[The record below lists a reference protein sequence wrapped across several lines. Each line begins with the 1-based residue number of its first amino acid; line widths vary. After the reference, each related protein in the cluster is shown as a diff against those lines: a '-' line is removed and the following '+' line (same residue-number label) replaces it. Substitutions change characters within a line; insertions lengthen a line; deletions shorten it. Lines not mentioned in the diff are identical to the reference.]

1 MAAGPIFVVGAP
13 RTGTTLTR
21 DILNNHPDVY
31 LFNEIHFFEQVW
43 DARAQIG
50 DLSDSASRARGLGRL
65 ASWVS
70 TVGDDRAVLDVL
82 TEPELAKRLEREGG
96 GYPGFLLALLKTRAE
111 MEGAGRFGDSSPQD
125 VLYIARILD
134 WFPDARIVGVVRDP
148 RGFLASY
155 KNQWRRAVAGDRER
169 YNPVMTAL
177 LWRSYMR
184 ALLDAKT
191 GVGAEAIAVVRY
203 EDLVDSPE
211 REVRRLC
218 EHVGVDYRAAMIDV
232 KRSNTSYD
240 TAVAALQK
248 GGIDARSRDR
258 WRTELTPTEIWV
270 GERIFGPVMERLGY
284 DRVGPGLARPSP
296 AELARIVAL
305 LPGRLLNQ
313 VRSGQKRLTL
323 AKVRRVF
330 GSLR

>member
-1 MAAGPIFVVGAP
+1 MAEGPIFVVGAP

-43 DARAQIG
+43 DTRAQLG
-50 DLSDSASRARGLGRL
+50 DLGDTASRSRALERL
-65 ASWVS
+65 AEWIS
-70 TVGDDRAVLDVL
+70 TVGDDRAVLEVL
-82 TEPELAKRLEREGG
+82 TEPELARRLEKEDG
-96 GYPGFLLALLKTRAE
+96 GYRGLLLALLRTRAE
-111 MEGAGRFGDSSPQD
+111 MAGARRFGDSSPQD
-125 VLYIARILD
+125 VLYVAQILE

-155 KNQWRRAVAGDRER
+155 KNQWRRAVANDRER
-169 YNPVMTAL
+169 YNPVTTSL

-184 ALLDAKT
+184 ALLDAK
-191 GVGAEAIAVVRY
+191 GAAAGAAVTVVRY
-203 EDLVDSPE
+203 EDLVDQPE
-211 REVRRLC
+211 REVRRVC
-218 EHVGVDYRAAMIDV
+218 GHVGVDYRPEMIDV

-248 GGIDARSRDR
+248 AGIDARSRDR

-270 GERIFGPVMERLGY
+270 GERIFGTVMEELGY
-284 DRVGPGLARPSP
+284 TRVAPGLSRPSP
-296 AELARIVAL
+296 VELARIATI

-313 VRSGQKRLTL
+313 ARSGGKRLTL
-323 AKVRRVF
+323 AKLRRVL

>member
-1 MAAGPIFVVGAP
+1 MAGSPIFVVGAP

-43 DARAQIG
+43 DSRVQLG
-50 DLSDSASRARGLGRL
+50 DLSDAGSRARALERL
-65 ASWVS
+65 AEWVA

-82 TEPELAKRLEREGG
+82 TEPELARRLELEGG
-96 GYPGFLLALLKTRAE
+96 GYRGLLLALFRTRAE
-111 MEGAGRFGDSSPQD
+111 MENAGRFGDSSPQD
-125 VLYIARILD
+125 VLYIAQILE
-134 WFPDARIVGVVRDP
+134 WFPDARILGVVRDP

-169 YNPVMTAL
+169 YNPVMTSM

-184 ALLDAKT
+184 ALLEAKA
-191 GVGAEAIAVVRY
+191 GVAPEALAIVRY
-203 EDLVDSPE
+203 EDLVDFPE
-211 REVRRLC
+211 REARRLC
-218 EHVGVDYRAAMIDV
+218 EHVGVDFRPGMIDV

-240 TAVAALQK
+240 TAVAALK
-248 GGIDARSRDR
+248 KSGIDARSRDR

-270 GERIFGPVMERLGY
+270 GERIFGPVMEQLGY
-284 DRVGPGLARPSP
+284 DRIAHGLERPSP
-296 AELARIVAL
+296 GELVHIAAS

-313 VRSGQKRLTL
+313 ARTGRKKLTL
-323 AKVRRVF
+323 AKLRRVL